1 MFGAVLG
8 TEGAR
13 LGTFRLAPGRREWS
27 GTRLALGRREW
38 SGWLG
43 RGRGGLTKVI
53 LDKLTGGPQV
63 LAGTR
68 GDSFS
73 TSGSVL

>member
-1 MFGAVLG
+1 MLGAVGALLS
-8 TEGAR
+8 TEGAC
-13 LGTFRLAPGRREWS
+13 LGAFRLALGKREWS
-27 GTRLALGRREW
+27 GRGGR
-38 SGWLG
+38 G

-53 LDKLTGGPQV
+53 LDKLTGGPQE

-73 TSGSVL
+73 TLGSVL